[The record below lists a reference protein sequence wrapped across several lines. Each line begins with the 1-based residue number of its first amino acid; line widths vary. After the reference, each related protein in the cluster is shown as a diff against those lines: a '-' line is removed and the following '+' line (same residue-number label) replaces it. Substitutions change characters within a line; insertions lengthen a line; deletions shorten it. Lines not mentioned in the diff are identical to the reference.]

1 MDTLTLRPENDLRT
15 LWYVI
20 WTIVFA
26 IGTGLLLLLML
37 AGAVLFGIVLLL
49 WLVTMILIVLWLPAY
64 HGTLLYT
71 IESDAI
77 RGNGGVFWRKHVTVP
92 TWKITHM
99 DVTQGPLQ
107 RVFRLGTIHVQTA
120 GAGGAQGAQAELR
133 LVGIRDLEGV
143 KEAITERIRGYE
155 ADREAPGVAPHPASG
170 GEPQILPEI
179 LRELQTI
186 RTLLQNR

>member
-1 MDTLTLRPENDLRT
+1 MGTLTLRPEKDLRT

-20 WTIVFA
+20 WAIVFA
-26 IGTGLLLLLML
+26 TGTSLLLLLML
-37 AGAVLFGIVLLL
+37 ANAVLFGIVIVL

-77 RGNGGVFWRKHVTVP
+77 RGKGGVFWRKHVTVP
-92 TWKITHM
+92 TWKITHV
-99 DVTQGPLQ
+99 DLTQGPLQ

-143 KEAITERIRGYE
+143 KEAITERIRGYDV
-155 ADREAPGVAPHPASG
+155 DREARGVVPHSASG
-170 GEPQILPEI
+170 GEQQILPEI